1 VPLPVT
7 LALWLPL
14 LLTVEE
20 ALEVMEGLA
29 PVERVPVGE
38 EEGQAHRLRC
48 RAQALL
54 QQRAQRLLGS
64 SSQQ

>member
-38 EEGQAHRLRC
+38 EE
-48 RAQALL
+48 ALL
-54 QQRAQRLLGS
+54 LRDRVEEPVEQGEGVAEPVPLPV
-64 SSQQ
+64 